1 MESLG
6 YESDDISIRMRTVQL
21 SNDSAAVM
29 CFESIT
35 SYMMHY
41 HSVDSLDGLRA
52 LLPALRQE
60 LKTPAFSSIYNFA
73 FDFNKNPGQKNLG

>member
-1 MESLG
+1 MESRG
-6 YESDDISIRMRTVQL
+6 YESEDICIHMSTVLL

-29 CFESIT
+29 CSESIA

-41 HSVDSLDGLRA
+41 RSVDSLDGLRA